1 MKKNNLRIT
10 FLAFLA
16 SLAFAGCESLA
27 PIKPAGAH
35 VPVQASPKPAAADKN
50 TGAAEKKGSRPL
62 FVIERNKNANVIHY
76 EANLTPEGE
85 LNPKEPVIAYWVLH
99 AEDGRRKKLNWLEK
113 KKAYGIKIKPAA
125 QDGYTLTL
133 AAAPWL
139 PMAVKKDGDIV
150 RVEAKI
156 NDRTAVLE
164 KMFIQAREKLLG
176 PKVEYIELF
185 GKDLLTGEACSEKI
199 LPR

>member
-1 MKKNNLRIT
+1 M
-10 FLAFLA
+10 LA
-16 SLAFAGCESLA
+16 SLAALSFAGCASLVK
-27 PIKPAGAH
+27 IKPAAPP
-35 VPVQASPKPAAADKN
+35 VPPPVSEKPSPVEKKKEAAA
-50 TGAAEKKGSRPL
+50 KKDSRPL
-62 FVIERNKNANVIHY
+62 FVIGRNKNANVIHY
-76 EANLTPEGE
+76 EANLTPEGK

-125 QDGYTLTL
+125 SQDSYTLTL
-133 AAAPWL
+133 AAAPWM
-139 PMAVKKDGDIV
+139 PMAVKKAGDAV
-150 RVEAKI
+150 RVEVKI
-156 NDRTAVLE
+156 NERTAVLE

-185 GKDLLTGEACSEKI
+185 GKDLLTGQACSEKI